1 MWPNQAREQ
10 RLLGTGE
17 LSLLSLLSLTAFL
30 AQQAKSCD
38 VSLIFPTP
46 LAPLTSHIGKTRIF
60 CGNEV
65 SELAWCLQR
74 DITSD
79 PSWSN
84 YQIIPSEVLQRRA
97 VVLSLHQTWQIS
109 IILKGSP
116 KSNGCNY
123 FRIDVVFRWW
133 TPPALAWPCQ
143 NQQDINYNATAR
155 PFLEGF
161 FTGLEKTRE
170 SMGRSNFKL

>member
-1 MWPNQAREQ
+1 MSRDCWGLES
-10 RLLGTGE
+10 GE
-17 LSLLSLLSLTAFL
+17 VSLLSLTAFL
-30 AQQAKSCD
+30 AQQAKSCY

-46 LAPLTSHIGKTRIF
+46 LSPHIGKTRIF

-65 SELAWCLQR
+65 SELASCLQR

-84 YQIIPSEVLQRRA
+84 YQIIPSEVLQRRS
-97 VVLSLHQTWQIS
+97 VVLSLHQTWQIF

-133 TPPALAWPCQ
+133 TSQAMVPACQ
-143 NQQDINYNATAR
+143 NQQHINYNATAR

-161 FTGLEKTRE
+161 FTGLVKTRE